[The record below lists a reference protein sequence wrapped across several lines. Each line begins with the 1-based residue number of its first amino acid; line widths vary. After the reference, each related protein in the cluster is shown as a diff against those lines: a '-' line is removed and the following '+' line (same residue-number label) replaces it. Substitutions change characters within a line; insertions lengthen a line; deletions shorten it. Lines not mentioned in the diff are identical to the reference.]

1 MVEIERIA
9 DLAENFFPTSRSL
22 NQMDEQNHRSKG
34 RNTVLPA
41 GTTDV
46 FYMKRIGSV
55 RRGKAKTQ
63 SPYKA

>member
-1 MVEIERIA
+1 
-9 DLAENFFPTSRSL
+9 
-22 NQMDEQNHRSKG
+22 MDEQNHRSKG